1 MDSSRRPNSGP
12 NAASPMGPEL
22 ARLIELLARLPGLGP
37 RSARRAALHLAKRRE
52 ALLAPLAEA
61 MALAA
66 EKIRPCS
73 ICGHIDTA
81 EICSICADPRRDEA
95 ALCVVED
102 SADLWALERMG
113 AFHGRYHVLG
123 GCLSALDGVGP
134 EELRIPQLLARA
146 AEVKPREAILALNA
160 TVDGRATAHYLA
172 EAFADLG
179 IKASFLAQ
187 GVPMGGE
194 LEHLDEGTIAAAFMA
209 RRAL

>member
-1 MDSSRRPNSGP
+1 MDSSRRSGP

-66 EKIRPCS
+66 EKIRPCA

-81 EICSICADPRRDEA
+81 EICSICADPQRDDE

-102 SADLWALERMG
+102 SADLWAIERMG

-123 GCLSALDGVGP
+123 GCLSALDGIGP

-146 AEVKPREAILALNA
+146 AEARPREVVLALNA

-179 IKASFLAQ
+179 IRASVLAQ

-209 RRAL
+209 RRGL

>member
-1 MDSSRRPNSGP
+1 MESPRRPSSTAG
-12 NAASPMGPEL
+12 SPVGPEL

-61 MALAA
+61 MAAA
-66 EKIRPCS
+66 AAKIRPCA
-73 ICGHIDTA
+73 ICGHVDTA
-81 EICSICADPRRDEA
+81 EICSICADPQRDDGL
-95 ALCVVED
+95 LCVVED
-102 SADLWALERMG
+102 SADLWAIERMG
-113 AFHGRYHVLG
+113 GFQGRYHVLG
-123 GCLSALDGVGP
+123 GALSALDGIGP